1 MRSRPQKEG
10 WDMVLTASL
19 FNQLL
24 DHFSRTEFAA
34 LVKATK
40 AERHARGFTCWGQF
54 VSMLFCQLAH
64 ADSLRLI
71 CNGLSCCLGKLKH
84 LGISQAPSKSSLA
97 YANQHRPAALF
108 AQLFWNTLGRFRSQ
122 SLLGPSHK
130 SFRFKNKV
138 TSLDSTTISLCLSL
152 FPWAKMKRVKGGIKA
167 HVLLDHD
174 DYMPQFIHFTK
185 GSASDVK
192 AAHLMPVQPGSIV
205 VMDLAYSDYTLW
217 AKWITR
223 GVFFVTRLRCDLKFT
238 LTQERPVPQ
247 NRNIRRDQLIA
258 LSSIQGEK
266 ECPFPLRRIEV
277 WSPEKQ
283 ETLIFLTNH
292 LDFGATTIA
301 AIYRDR
307 WEIEVFFKTIKQTLK
322 IKTFVG
328 TSENALLIQ
337 IWTALIAMLLLR
349 WLHFLSKRNWSFSNL
364 AALLRMNLFTYR
376 DLKEWLSDPLGT
388 PPLQAE
394 QLLLALS

>member
-1 MRSRPQKEG
+1 
-10 WDMVLTASL
+10 MVLTASL

-24 DHFSRTEFAA
+24 NHFPRTEFGS

-54 VSMLFCQLAH
+54 VAMLFCQLAH

-84 LGISQAPSKSSLA
+84 LGMSQAPNKSSLA

-108 AQLFWNTLGRFRSQ
+108 EQLFWKALDRFRSQ
-122 SLLGPSHK
+122 SLLGKSRK

-138 TSLDSTTISLCLSL
+138 LSLDSTTISLCLAL
-152 FPWAKMKRVKGGIKA
+152 FPWAKLKKAKGGVKA

-174 DYMPQFIHFTK
+174 DYMPQFIHLTI
-185 GSASDVK
+185 GAHSDAK
-192 AAHLMPVQPGSIV
+192 AAHGVPVQPGSFI
-205 VMDLAYSDYTLW
+205 VMDRAYNDYDLW

-223 GVFFVTRLRCDLKFT
+223 EVFFVTRLRRDLLFKVIE
-238 LTQERPVPQ
+238 ERSVPQ
-247 NRNIRRDQLIA
+247 NRNILRHQLIS
-258 LSSIQGEK
+258 LSSIQGQK

-277 WSPEKQ
+277 WIPEKK
-283 ETLIFLTNH
+283 ETLVLVTNH
-292 LDFGATTIA
+292 LDFGPSTIA
-301 AIYRDR
+301 DIYRDR
-307 WEIEVFFKTIKQTLK
+307 WKIEVFFKTIKQNLK

-328 TSENALLIQ
+328 TSQNALLIQ

-364 AALLRMNLFTYR
+364 AALLRLNLFTYR
-376 DLKEWLSDPLGT
+376 DLNDWLTDPLAT
-388 PPLQAE
+388 PPLQPQ
-394 QLLLALS
+394 QLRLDLS

>member
-1 MRSRPQKEG
+1 
-10 WDMVLTASL
+10 MVLTASL

-24 DHFSRTEFAA
+24 DHFSRSEFAL
-34 LVKATK
+34 LVKETK

-54 VSMLFCQLAH
+54 VAMLFCQLAH

-71 CNGLSCCLGKLKH
+71 CNGLSCTLGKLKH
-84 LGISQAPSKSSLA
+84 LGISKAPNKSSLA

-108 AQLFWNTLGRFRSQ
+108 AQLFWKTLERFRSQ
-122 SLLGPSHK
+122 QLFGPSKK
-130 SFRFKNKV
+130 SFRFNNKV
-138 TSLDSTTISLCLSL
+138 MSLDSTTISLCLSL
-152 FPWAKMKRVKGGIKA
+152 FPWAKMKKAKGGIKA

-174 DYMPQFIHFTK
+174 DYMPEFIHFTA
-185 GSASDVK
+185 GGASDVK
-192 AAHLMPVQPGSIV
+192 AAHLLPVRPNSII
-205 VMDLAYSDYTLW
+205 VMDRAYCDYDLW
-217 AKWITR
+217 AKWTIQ
-223 GVFFVTRLRCDLKFT
+223 GMFFVTRLRADLPFT
-238 LTQERPVPQ
+238 VTEKLPVPQ
-247 NRNIRRDQLIA
+247 NRNIRSHQLIA
-258 LSSIQGEK
+258 LSSKQGRK

-277 WSPEKQ
+277 WIPEKQ
-283 ETLIFLTNH
+283 ETIVLVTNH
-292 LDFGATTIA
+292 LDFGASTIA
-301 AIYRDR
+301 DIYRDR
-307 WEIEVFFKTIKQTLK
+307 WKIEVFFKTIKQNLR

-376 DLKEWLSDPLGT
+376 DLNEWLTNPLET